1 MALKD
6 ELHIGDKMSDQK
18 LNNESTQI
26 ELINNQQQD
35 EPFIM
40 VIFGGS
46 GDLAKRKLVPAIY
59 NLLHGNCLQAPF
71 AIMGVSRS
79 MSSVDNFR
87 DSHRESVSKH
97 SRSQPIDDEMLN
109 RLSNSLFCMSG
120 DVYKEETYIDLKEQL
135 EKIDRELGTKG
146 NRIFYFST
154 PPSVFSTIITNLAK
168 AGLIQKHNPGSDLPW
183 SRIIVEKPF
192 GRDLS
197 SARHLNQ
204 TIMEI
209 MNENQVFRIDHYL
222 GKETVQNL
230 LVFRFGNT
238 IFEPLWNRKYV
249 DHVQITALEDIDIQ
263 GRGNFYNDTGVFRD
277 VVQNHLL
284 ELLSLCAMEAPVT
297 FQADDIRD
305 QKHQLLRSIRP
316 ITGAS
321 IKTNVVCG
329 QYAGYLNEAGI
340 PAESRTPTFAAMKV
354 MIDNWRWQ
362 GTPFY
367 LRAGKAMQSRSTEIA
382 IHYKTIPFCLFGREE
397 VCQMIDP
404 NVLLIRIQPD
414 EGISM
419 RFVCK
424 EPGDSLSI
432 GNVNMN
438 FQYAAGFEKQSA
450 EAYEKLLLDCARG
463 EQTLFARKDSIEK
476 AWELIDPILHSIE
489 SDPSLPMSPYEK
501 GSNGPRESAALLAQD
516 NRCWYETK

>member
-1 MALKD
+1 
-6 ELHIGDKMSDQK
+6 MSDQN
-18 LNNESTQI
+18 LNNQSTQI
-26 ELINNQQQD
+26 DLVMNQQND

-40 VIFGGS
+40 IIFGGS

-59 NLLHGNCLQAPF
+59 NLLHDNCLQAPF

-79 MSSVDNFR
+79 MSSIDDFR
-87 DSHRESVSKH
+87 ALHRESVTKF
-97 SRSQPIDDEMLN
+97 SRSQPIDNATLD
-109 RLSNSLFCMSG
+109 RLSQSLFCMSG
-120 DVYKEETYIDLKEQL
+120 DVHKEETYINLKKQL
-135 EKIDRELGTKG
+135 DKIDLELGTKG

-154 PPSVFSTIITNLAK
+154 PSNVFSTIITNLSQ
-168 AGLIQKHNPGSDLPW
+168 AGLIQKHNPHSKQPW

-192 GRDLS
+192 GRNLS
-197 SARHLNQ
+197 SAQQLNQ
-204 TIMEI
+204 TITEI
-209 MNENQVFRIDHYL
+209 MNEDQVFRIDHYL
-222 GKETVQNL
+222 GKETVQNI
-230 LVFRFGNT
+230 LVFRFGNS
-238 IFEPLWNRKYV
+238 IFEPLWNRKYI
-249 DHVQITALEDIDIQ
+249 DHVQITALEDIGIE
-263 GRGNFYNDTGVFRD
+263 GRGNFYDNTGVFRD

-297 FQADDIRD
+297 FKADDIRD
-305 QKHQLLRSIRP
+305 QKHHLLRSIRP
-316 ITGAS
+316 LSGAN

-329 QYAGYLNEAGI
+329 QYSGYLNEEGI

-367 LRAGKAMQSRSTEIA
+367 LRAGKALHPRSTEIA

-438 FQYAAGFEKQSA
+438 FQYTAGFQKRSA
-450 EAYEKLLLDCARG
+450 EAYEKLLLDCVRR

-476 AWELIDPILHSIE
+476 AWEFIDPILDSIE
-489 SDPSLPMSPYEK
+489 NDKSLPISSYEK
-501 GSNGPRESAALLAQD
+501 DSSGPAESAALLAQD
-516 NRCWYETK
+516 NRHWYQTK